1 MILVLIMQFS
11 KLKKV
16 TTAFIYSKN
25 KLLLQLRDEKKG
37 IVYPGCWGLIGGALN
52 KDEDPY
58 DGIKREISEEI
69 SIINLKELNFVDT
82 FLNLKNEKVMHYV
95 FRANLFQSS
104 KIILNEGI
112 EYSFFTKS
120 DFLKGYKIS
129 KKLKKK
135 CFTANH
141 PVMKKFYLKTLKN

>member
-1 MILVLIMQFS
+1 MQFS

-37 IVYPGCWGLIGGALN
+37 IVYPGRWGLIGGALN

-82 FLNLKNEKVMHYV
+82 FLNSKNGNVMHYI
-95 FRANLFQSS
+95 FRACLLDSS

-120 DFLKGYKIS
+120 DFFRGYKIS
-129 KKLKKK
+129 KKLKKI
-135 CFTANH
+135 CFTVDH
-141 PVMKKFYLKTLKN
+141 PIMKKFYFKTLKN

>member
-1 MILVLIMQFS
+1 MQFN

-16 TTAFIYSKN
+16 TSAFIYSKN
-25 KLLLQLRDEKKG
+25 KLLLHLRDEKKG

-58 DGIKREISEEI
+58 DGIKREIKEEI
-69 SIINLKELNFVDT
+69 SITNLKKLNFVDT
-82 FLNLKNEKVMHYV
+82 FLNIKGENVMHYV
-95 FRANLFQSS
+95 FRACLFKSS

-120 DFLKGYKIS
+120 DFLRRYKIS
-129 KKLKKK
+129 EKLKKK
-135 CFTANH
+135 CFIANH